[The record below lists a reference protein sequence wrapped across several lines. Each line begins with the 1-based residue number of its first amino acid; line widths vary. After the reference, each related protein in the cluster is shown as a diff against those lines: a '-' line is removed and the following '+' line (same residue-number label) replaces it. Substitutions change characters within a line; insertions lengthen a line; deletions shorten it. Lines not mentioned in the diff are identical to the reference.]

1 MRQNIQ
7 LTPLEVKKKRHQR
20 KQTKDENRF
29 VSVSQSAFFSLT
41 GVSGLGENGSPSPP
55 PPPPEVTDTS
65 SSVGVGGARLLSH
78 SLIRVDAVRFRLPG
92 LSFVSAGHGISSLF
106 LLKIEELAD
115 FGVDC

>member
-7 LTPLEVKKKRHQR
+7 LTSFEVKKKRHQR

-29 VSVSQSAFFSLT
+29 VIASQSAFFSLT

-55 PPPPEVTDTS
+55 PPPDVTDTS

-106 LLKIEELAD
+106 LLKIDEFAD